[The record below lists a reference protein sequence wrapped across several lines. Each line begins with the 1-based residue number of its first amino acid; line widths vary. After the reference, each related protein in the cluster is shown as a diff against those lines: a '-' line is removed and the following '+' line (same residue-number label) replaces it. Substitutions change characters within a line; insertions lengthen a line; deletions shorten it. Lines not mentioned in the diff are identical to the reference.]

1 MVFAAA
7 VILSYMLL
15 LAGLAVAAP
24 GTGLSGFLIE
34 LVPGDWRDCAHV
46 PAYGLLAWMVMWGFR
61 RRGWPIL
68 QATVVGVLATTVFGL
83 WTEVA
88 QGTAPGR
95 EASLHD
101 LLNDLLGGTMAA
113 ALMLWQDRYLSRS
126 TRGVPARGTNLRRQM
141 EGTRAR

>member
-24 GTGLSGFLIE
+24 GIGLTGSLIE

-46 PAYGLLAWMVMWGFR
+46 PAYGLLAWIVMWSFR
-61 RRGWPIL
+61 RRGWPVL
-68 QATVVGVLATTVFGL
+68 HAAFVGVLVTTVFGL

-113 ALMLWQDRYLSRS
+113 ALRLWQDRELSLS
-126 TRGVPARGTNLRRQM
+126 TRCVPARGTTLRRQM
-141 EGTRAR
+141 KGTGSK

>member
-7 VILSYMLL
+7 IILSYMLL
-15 LAGLAVAAP
+15 LIGLALAAP
-24 GTGLSGFLIE
+24 GTGLTGSLIE
-34 LVPGDWRDCAHV
+34 LVPGDWRDGAHV
-46 PAYGLLAWMVMWGFR
+46 PAYGLLAWMVMWGLR
-61 RRGWPIL
+61 RRGWPVF
-68 QATVVGVLATTVFGL
+68 QATFVGVLATTVFGL

-113 ALMLWQDRYLSRS
+113 ALMLWQNRELSRS
-126 TRGVPARGTNLRRQM
+126 TRGVPARETNLRRQM
-141 EGTRAR
+141 EGTRSR